1 MPLLVT
7 GAVTR
12 AQSVCVGGFGV
23 SHQLVLLMSTCPSV
37 SPAEVLGGFGAFC
50 DAAREG
56 LGCPHG
62 QLGIPLSQTY
72 HLLSSPRQFH
82 YSSSLPCFRKLVTKN
97 NNNNPFTKVVMGL
110 KDGTNLDIC
119 VQSTHRF
126 DPEAPQALGLRF
138 WILCSL
144 LCLLW
149 HRCCYVLI
157 NIIFW
162 YVVSLKDRCSPHYH
176 SFSIYFWLLSY
187 TLSSSWT
194 LSYFTRFQQFFR
206 WRLCWIYTLTWRRIN
221 LQSRE
226 CYCVSIPIFWEF

>member
-37 SPAEVLGGFGAFC
+37 PPAEVLGGFGAFC

-72 HLLSSPRQFH
+72 HLLSSPRQFR

-110 KDGTNLDIC
+110 KDG
-119 VQSTHRF
+119 
-126 DPEAPQALGLRF
+126 AGALESKERGSWSRQKG
-138 WILCSL
+138 
-144 LCLLW
+144 W
-149 HRCCYVLI
+149 HRVKDSPVLAHTSVGS
-157 NIIFW
+157 FF
-162 YVVSLKDRCSPHYH
+162 VLFRSPPKNA
-176 SFSIYFWLLSY
+176 
-187 TLSSSWT
+187 SST
-194 LSYFTRFQQFFR
+194 PALF
-206 WRLCWIYTLTWRRIN
+206 
-221 LQSRE
+221 
-226 CYCVSIPIFWEF
+226 